1 VSDEAHYARVGAFVF
16 GGILLAVITALVI
29 GGGSLFQKPIIVET
43 VFDESVQGLDVGSP
57 VKLRGVKIGTISYIG
72 LVGDNYVLDDTA
84 IAAEEANRVLVRMKI
99 DQRGEVERSHEER
112 VQIIKD
118 LAEKG
123 LRLRITPLGITGT
136 SFIQADYVD
145 PSAKPPMKLS
155 FTPEYL
161 YVPSSQST
169 ISQLSSA
176 AERLMSRIDKLDVEA
191 LLTNFD
197 KLLETLNASIG
208 QADVPGARKSVG
220 ELLDDLRSTS
230 SEARK
235 AITAVDARSVSQDTR
250 KTLDQIS
257 ETMQRVQRL
266 IDANGESFAIT
277 LDNLRVTS
285 ENLREAS
292 ETARAY
298 PASLLF
304 GSPPPMVEVPSK

>member
-16 GGILLAVITALVI
+16 GGILLAVIGALVI
-29 GGGSLFQKPIIVET
+29 GGGSIFQKPIVVET

-57 VKLRGVKIGTISYIG
+57 VKLRGVKIGTVSYIG
-72 LVGDNYVLDDTA
+72 LVGDNYVLDDTTA
-84 IAAEEANRVLVRMKI
+84 AAEEANRVLVRMNI

-112 VQIIKD
+112 IQNIKE

-136 SFIQADYVD
+136 AFIQADYVEPD
-145 PSAKPPMKLS
+145 AKPPMTLS

-161 YVPSSQST
+161 YVPSAPST

-176 AERLMSRIDKLDVEA
+176 AERVMTRINKLDVEG

-197 KLLETLNASIG
+197 TLLETLNASIG

-230 SEARK
+230 GEARR
-235 AITAVDARSVSQDTR
+235 AIVAVDARSVGRDAR
-250 KTLDQIS
+250 KTLDQMN
-257 ETMQRVQRL
+257 ETMARLQSL
-266 IDANGESFAIT
+266 IDSNGDTLAIT

-298 PASLLF
+298 PSSLLF
-304 GSPPPMVEVPSK
+304 GSPPAAVEAPAK